1 MGITLH
7 RHLLNYTGLFLPLIF
22 CFACVKEKRSRFTL
36 IDSSES
42 GISFRNTISESDS
55 LNILVYEY
63 MYNGGGV
70 GIGDFNNDGLS
81 DIVFS
86 GNMVSS
92 EIYLNKGNFKF
103 QNITKVSGLTTGLWC
118 TGVSV
123 VDINAD
129 GLSDIQISTAN
140 PSYDKSSPN
149 LFFINKGLN
158 EDGIPQFEEMA
169 AKMGLAS
176 EDYSTHAAFL
186 DYDQDGDL
194 DMYLLTNSLENYSR
208 NSPIGQ
214 RNDGTGKSVD
224 KLFRNEGIKTNG
236 LPWFNDVS
244 KEAGITSEGWGLGV
258 IVNDINLD
266 GLSDLY
272 IANDFLSNDLLYVNQ
287 GNGTFKNE
295 IASRLKHQEYNGMGV
310 DMGDINN
317 DGLNE
322 IVVTDMMPEDNLRQ
336 KTMFSNTGYDKFFR
350 NIQMNYQPQYVRNVL
365 QLNNGNGT
373 YSDIGYLSGIY
384 ATDWSWSV
392 LLADLDNDTY
402 QDIFITN
409 GYPKDITDLDFISY
423 SKESSMFGTDEV
435 RLKKAIK
442 AMRELEGVKKPNL
455 IFANKGDYTFENR
468 ANEWGMSQNSYSNGA
483 AYADFDNDGDLDIVT
498 NNINDPAFLYRNHTM
513 ELDSMNHHF
522 LRVKLQGNSNN
533 PWGLG
538 AKVQIHYQGNG
549 QYKEHQVQR
558 GYQSTVENV
567 LHFGLGSLKYID
579 SLTVIWPGGKGQ
591 QLKNIKT
598 DQLIVL
604 EEQESSPVLKATNA
618 PSPVFMDITDQST
631 ISFMSKELDFIDFKT
646 TVTLPHKFSQEGPG
660 IAIGDINQDGNE
672 DFVVGGSAN
681 SPAIIFFQQTN
692 GSFLK
697 DSLPSKPE
705 EDLGLLLFDADNDK
719 DLDLYCVSGSSEYGD
734 LRDYFQNRLYKNDG
748 KGKFFLDENA
758 LPDVNSAGSSVVASD
773 FDHDGDLDL
782 FIGGRLKPEAYPLP
796 AESYIFKNNG
806 SGQFSNVTASVA
818 PLLMEAGLVT
828 SALWTDFD
836 NDTWTDLLIMG
847 EWMAPTFLKNEYG
860 KTFRKLQN
868 EDINNLTGWWN
879 SVTGGDFDNDGD
891 IDYVLGNLGLNSV
904 YKASADQ
911 PVSIHASD
919 FDNNGSIDPI
929 LSRFVEGEEYISHPR
944 ETLTDQIVSL
954 KKKLT
959 RYSDYGKSD
968 IKQLLKEKLNGALV
982 YQAKEFETV
991 YLQNLGKGN
1000 FKKARL
1006 PRLVQMAPA
1015 FGMLADDINDDGNL
1029 DLLVIGNS
1037 YSSDVLTGL
1046 YDAGTGYVLIGNG
1059 LGDFH
1064 LLNSSESGFFVD
1076 GDAKSIAKIFVPDGS
1091 LILVGQNKN
1100 KLKVFKNIRSKNQ
1113 LLFNPELNDAFAEIR
1128 YKDGRKRKHEFYYGT
1143 SYLSQS
1149 SRLLN
1154 ISAESVEV
1162 VVTDYLNKRRKV
1174 SSNSETSIVRK

>member
-1 MGITLH
+1 M
-7 RHLLNYTGLFLPLIF
+7 
-22 CFACVKEKRSRFTL
+22 
-36 IDSSES
+36 
-42 GISFRNTISESDS
+42 
-55 LNILVYEY
+55 
-63 MYNGGGV
+63 
-70 GIGDFNNDGLS
+70 
-81 DIVFS
+81 
-86 GNMVSS
+86 
-92 EIYLNKGNFKF
+92 
-103 QNITKVSGLTTGLWC
+103 
-118 TGVSV
+118 
-123 VDINAD
+123 
-129 GLSDIQISTAN
+129 
-140 PSYDKSSPN
+140 
-149 LFFINKGLN
+149 
-158 EDGIPQFEEMA
+158 
-169 AKMGLAS
+169 
-176 EDYSTHAAFL
+176 
-186 DYDQDGDL
+186 
-194 DMYLLTNSLENYSR
+194 
-208 NSPIGQ
+208 
-214 RNDGTGKSVD
+214 
-224 KLFRNEGIKTNG
+224 
-236 LPWFNDVS
+236 
-244 KEAGITSEGWGLGV
+244 
-258 IVNDINLD
+258 
-266 GLSDLY
+266 
-272 IANDFLSNDLLYVNQ
+272 
-287 GNGTFKNE
+287 
-295 IASRLKHQEYNGMGV
+295 
-310 DMGDINN
+310 
-317 DGLNE
+317 
-322 IVVTDMMPEDNLRQ
+322 
-336 KTMFSNTGYDKFFR
+336 
-350 NIQMNYQPQYVRNVL
+350 
-365 QLNNGNGT
+365 
-373 YSDIGYLSGIY
+373 
-384 ATDWSWSV
+384 
-392 LLADLDNDTY
+392 
-402 QDIFITN
+402 
-409 GYPKDITDLDFISY
+409 
-423 SKESSMFGTDEV
+423 
-435 RLKKAIK
+435 
-442 AMRELEGVKKPNL
+442 
-455 IFANKGDYTFENR
+455 
-468 ANEWGMSQNSYSNGA
+468 
-483 AYADFDNDGDLDIVT
+483 
-498 NNINDPAFLYRNHTM
+498 
-513 ELDSMNHHF
+513 
-522 LRVKLQGNSNN
+522 
-533 PWGLG
+533 
-538 AKVQIHYQGNG
+538 
-549 QYKEHQVQR
+549 
-558 GYQSTVENV
+558 
-567 LHFGLGSLKYID
+567 
-579 SLTVIWPGGKGQ
+579 
-591 QLKNIKT
+591 
-598 DQLIVL
+598 
-604 EEQESSPVLKATNA
+604 
-618 PSPVFMDITDQST
+618 
-631 ISFMSKELDFIDFKT
+631 
-646 TVTLPHKFSQEGPG
+646 
-660 IAIGDINQDGNE
+660 
-672 DFVVGGSAN
+672 
-681 SPAIIFFQQTN
+681 
-692 GSFLK
+692 
-697 DSLPSKPE
+697 
-705 EDLGLLLFDADNDK
+705 
-719 DLDLYCVSGSSEYGD
+719 
-734 LRDYFQNRLYKNDG
+734 RDYFQNRLYKNDG